1 MQPSNPKVLDHM
13 ASWHGGFMYD
23 IKPVHDSMLRRSEPV
38 VDLCVSGITD
48 AQEVVGRTTASR

>member
-1 MQPSNPKVLDHM
+1 
-13 ASWHGGFMYD
+13 MYD